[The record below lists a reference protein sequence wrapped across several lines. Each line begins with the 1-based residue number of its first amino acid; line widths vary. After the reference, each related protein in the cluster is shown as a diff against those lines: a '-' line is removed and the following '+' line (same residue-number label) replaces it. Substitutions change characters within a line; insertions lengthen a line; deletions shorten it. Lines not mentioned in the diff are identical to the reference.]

1 MLLFAIVTL
10 LLQIIQST
18 LVLVADENNGDVD
31 CVEKTSFDRDALLLV
46 NYITLGTVILCLCLL
61 TYLFLFH
68 LYLVKNKLTTFKYIR
83 IKNSINRKSR
93 FVTKVTIGEND
104 KEENNDGSVSETE
117 NETVNQTMYTLKE
130 ILGCKKHRIR

>member
-117 NETVNQTMYTLKE
+117 NETVNQTVYTLKE

>member
-68 LYLVKNKLTTFKYIR
+68 LYLVKNELTTFKYIR
-83 IKNSINRKSR
+83 IKNNINRKSR

-117 NETVNQTMYTLKE
+117 NETVNQTVYTLKE

>member
-68 LYLVKNKLTTFKYIR
+68 LYLVKNELTTFKYIR

-117 NETVNQTMYTLKE
+117 NETVNQTVYTLKE

>member
-46 NYITLGTVILCLCLL
+46 NYITLGTAILCVCLL

-83 IKNSINRKSR
+83 IKNNINRKSR

-104 KEENNDGSVSETE
+104 KEENNDGSVSDKE
-117 NETVNQTMYTLKE
+117 NETVNQTVYTMKE